1 MSDENLLRRA
11 RRAAELHMSAVRDV
25 ERFIA
30 HLGSAMDAGT
40 VAEFANLLAREEATL
55 ADRQDA
61 LAALGLDVPSV
72 ES

>member
-1 MSDENLLRRA
+1 MSDEDLLRRA

-30 HLGSAMDAGT
+30 HLGSAMDADT
-40 VAEFANLLAREEATL
+40 VVEFANLLAREEATL